1 MARVTTRGGR
11 PAAAGAAGRI
21 SPVAF
26 LQETA
31 SELRKSV
38 WPSREETT
46 RLTVIVI
53 VLAIAAGFF
62 LGGLDRIFSEIF
74 GRFIL

>member
-26 LQETA
+26 LHETA

-46 RLTVIVI
+46 RLTVIVM
-53 VLAIAAGFF
+53 V
-62 LGGLDRIFSEIF
+62 
-74 GRFIL
+74 